1 MLWKYF
7 FVMEA
12 CVQKGVRSEELI
24 WLPSQKPVSA
34 DPPPLLSL
42 TAVFAPQVRF
52 VKPVMPGQSLQTEM
66 WKEGNR
72 VHIQCKVSVFKFGL
86 DTIRTILGMNG

>member
-1 MLWKYF
+1 MFDVKFLLCFGNIFF

-34 DPPPLLSL
+34 HGLS
-42 TAVFAPQVRF
+42 T
-52 VKPVMPGQSLQTEM
+52 
-66 WKEGNR
+66 
-72 VHIQCKVSVFKFGL
+72 
-86 DTIRTILGMNG
+86 